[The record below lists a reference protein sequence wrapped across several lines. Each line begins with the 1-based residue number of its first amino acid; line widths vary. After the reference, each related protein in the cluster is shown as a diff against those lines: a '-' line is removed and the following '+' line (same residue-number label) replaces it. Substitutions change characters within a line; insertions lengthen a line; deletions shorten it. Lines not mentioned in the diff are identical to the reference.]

1 MTSSH
6 TTSLPFPDAPADAT
20 QAHLFPAIQQHSLL
34 SIGKFCD
41 NGYQATF
48 TNTTVTIHKPGHQSI
63 TGHRDPPTGL
73 WTIDLNPP
81 SPPSP
86 TLQAN
91 SAYTTTNKRDLAQ
104 FLHQCCYSPTSSALI
119 TAIQH
124 GNFATWPGLT
134 AELIRKHL
142 PKSDAT
148 VKGHLRQSFKNLRST
163 QTPNLVPTDTPHTVT
178 PPNTPLESPERTHWV
193 YAAIFQ
199 PTGQIHTDQTGRFP
213 ITSSKG
219 NKYIMILYD
228 YDSNAIIA
236 APLRSRSEHDLVTAY
251 KSLHQYL
258 GDRGLKPQLQRL
270 DNEAPGGLKQFMTQ
284 QGVQYQLVPP
294 HNHRRNAAE
303 RAISIFKDHFIA
315 GLSTTDKNWPMHLW
329 CRLLPQAQLTLN
341 LLRQSRLNPR
351 LSAEAQLNG
360 NFDFNATPLA
370 PPGTRVIMHDKANV
384 RRTFA
389 PHGTDGWYLGPA
401 REHYRC
407 YRLYNSKTGHERIN
421 DTVEFFPTH
430 ANMPYCSAADTAVHA
445 AQELT
450 AALKNPTPAAPFAPI
465 GDEQLAA
472 IQQLAIIFQKH
483 IDANQPAP
491 RVVPTPPPRVLDSPH
506 QTTPTI
512 APDNPDDFTP
522 SPNLILDHDD
532 DDDDAAS
539 APRVS
544 QSPHRYPTRLSQHA
558 NSVTFA
564 ANQPILPQ
572 EYVNA
577 VVDDVTGQVY
587 EYRHLIKT
595 LQREIWEHSFANEI
609 GRLAQGVGTRM
620 PTGTNTIFF
629 IEKSAVPADRV
640 VTYGR
645 ICVNIRPQK
654 EETHRTRLTVG
665 GNLIDYPDDVSTPT
679 ADLTTAK
686 LLFNSVVSTRRARFC
701 VADIKDFYLNT
712 EMKRYEYMRIAI
724 ALIPQEIIDQ
734 YNLMDLAVDGYVY
747 IEIRKGMYGLPQ
759 AGIIANQKLTKHLA
773 KYGYRPT
780 KHTPGLW
787 KHDQRPV
794 TFSLVVDDFGI
805 KYVGEHNAQHLL
817 DAISDLY
824 KSTVDWKGQ
833 LYCGISL
840 KWDYD
845 QRTVELSMP
854 GYVKAALHKFQ
865 HPAPT
870 VPQHSPYPWN
880 QPQHNTKASQESI
893 APDESPLLPATDIK
907 RIQKIVGTLLY
918 YGRAID
924 NTMLVSLNTLAAEQS
939 KGTENTA
946 KAIVHLLNY
955 CATHPDAV
963 IKYHASDMV
972 LHIDSDAS
980 YLSLPKARSRVGGHH
995 YLSDRS
1001 TNDHQAP
1008 THSPTPNGVVHVVC
1022 QKLQPVVASAAESE
1036 VGGLF
1041 VNGQEATVLRTT
1053 LEDMGH
1059 SQPPTPIKT
1068 DNSTASGIANDTI
1081 KQRRSRAMEMR
1092 FYWIRDRVNQGQ
1104 FLVYWRPGDN
1114 NKGDYH
1120 TKHHTAAHHQ
1130 LMRSHYLHTKHS
1142 RYTRQ
1147 TPFSLVMPRGCVNSR
1162 VTQLPTY
1169 HSQTTHRPSISA
1181 Y

>member
-1 MTSSH
+1 MASSH
-6 TTSLPFPDAPADAT
+6 TTNLPFPDAPADAT

-63 TGHRDPPTGL
+63 IGQRHPPTGL

-86 TLQAN
+86 NPQAN

-163 QTPNLVPTDTPHTVT
+163 QTPNLVPTDTTPTVT
-178 PPNTPLESPERTHWV
+178 QPINPPDSPERTHWV
-193 YAAIFQ
+193 YAAIFE

-236 APLRSRSEHDLVTAY
+236 AALRSRSEHDLVTAY
-251 KSLHQYL
+251 RSLHQYL
-258 GDRGLKPQLQRL
+258 VDRGLKPQLQRL

-430 ANMPYCSAADTAVHA
+430 ANMPYRSAADTAVHA

-450 AALKNPTPAAPFAPI
+450 AALQNPTPAAPFAPI

-472 IQQLAIIFQKH
+472 IQQLAIIFQHH

-506 QTTPTI
+506 QTTLTI
-512 APDNPDDFTP
+512 APDNPDTRT
-522 SPNLILDHDD
+522 SCPNIILDHDD
-532 DDDDAAS
+532 DDNAAS
-539 APRVS
+539 APRES
-544 QSPHRYPTRLSQHA
+544 QSHHRYPTRLSQHA

-564 ANQPILPQ
+564 ANQPILQQ

-595 LQREIWEHSFANEI
+595 LQRDIWEHSFANEI

-629 IEKSAVPADRV
+629 IEKSAVPAEHSTTKR
-640 VTYGR
+640 
-645 ICVNIRPQK
+645 
-654 EETHRTRLTVG
+654 
-665 GNLIDYPDDVSTPT
+665 GNSSHPT
-679 ADLTTAK
+679 
-686 LLFNSVVSTRRARFC
+686 NRRR
-701 VADIKDFYLNT
+701 
-712 EMKRYEYMRIAI
+712 
-724 ALIPQEIIDQ
+724 
-734 YNLMDLAVDGYVY
+734 
-747 IEIRKGMYGLPQ
+747 
-759 AGIIANQKLTKHLA
+759 
-773 KYGYRPT
+773 
-780 KHTPGLW
+780 
-787 KHDQRPV
+787 
-794 TFSLVVDDFGI
+794 
-805 KYVGEHNAQHLL
+805 
-817 DAISDLY
+817 
-824 KSTVDWKGQ
+824 
-833 LYCGISL
+833 
-840 KWDYD
+840 
-845 QRTVELSMP
+845 
-854 GYVKAALHKFQ
+854 
-865 HPAPT
+865 
-870 VPQHSPYPWN
+870 
-880 QPQHNTKASQESI
+880 
-893 APDESPLLPATDIK
+893 
-907 RIQKIVGTLLY
+907 
-918 YGRAID
+918 
-924 NTMLVSLNTLAAEQS
+924 
-939 KGTENTA
+939 
-946 KAIVHLLNY
+946 
-955 CATHPDAV
+955 
-963 IKYHASDMV
+963 
-972 LHIDSDAS
+972 
-980 YLSLPKARSRVGGHH
+980 
-995 YLSDRS
+995 
-1001 TNDHQAP
+1001 
-1008 THSPTPNGVVHVVC
+1008 
-1022 QKLQPVVASAAESE
+1022 
-1036 VGGLF
+1036 
-1041 VNGQEATVLRTT
+1041 
-1053 LEDMGH
+1053 
-1059 SQPPTPIKT
+1059 
-1068 DNSTASGIANDTI
+1068 
-1081 KQRRSRAMEMR
+1081 
-1092 FYWIRDRVNQGQ
+1092 
-1104 FLVYWRPGDN
+1104 
-1114 NKGDYH
+1114 
-1120 TKHHTAAHHQ
+1120 
-1130 LMRSHYLHTKHS
+1130 
-1142 RYTRQ
+1142 
-1147 TPFSLVMPRGCVNSR
+1147 
-1162 VTQLPTY
+1162 
-1169 HSQTTHRPSISA
+1169 
-1181 Y
+1181 